1 MRRSKQPIQ
10 PKPPPNGMTPS
21 REARDVLAFVVNA
34 TETPA
39 QPHDPS
45 NSQRQDHGCG
55 PLFASRL
62 LHVLRTTR
70 ELPPIE
76 DPQAYYLIAL
86 YLAALDVKMMG
97 RGARINPD
105 NTTTQEC
112 RIIAGLEKLAFDW
125 DRLPENENLRNP
137 YENLADYAEVAM
149 LPPMPWVDGADREMK
164 RARRRSTQ
172 PTRDTRIIIETIS
185 EASTHQPTPVA
196 AQPGTSTVRD
206 PDDGRV
212 LRNTYR
218 MSKADLKR
226 RVESCTSSRIV
237 RLFWMSLN
245 CASFI

>member
-1 MRRSKQPIQ
+1 
-10 PKPPPNGMTPS
+10 MTPS
-21 REARDVLAFVVNA
+21 REARDVLAFVVNV

-39 QPHDPS
+39 QSHDPS
-45 NSQRQDHGCG
+45 DSRRRDHGCG

-76 DPQAYYLIAL
+76 DPKAYYLIAL

-137 YENLADYAEVAM
+137 YENLADYAEVAT
-149 LPPMPWVDGADREMK
+149 LLPMPWLDGADRETK
-164 RARRRSTQ
+164 KARRGSTQ
-172 PTRDTRIIIETIS
+172 PTRDTRVIIETVS

-206 PDDGRV
+206 PDDRRV

-226 RVESCTSSRIV
+226 RVESCTSFRVV
-237 RLFWMSLN
+237 RFFWISLN
-245 CASFI
+245 CDSFI